1 MKIKSGFLTV
11 SAVLISLILNPLALI
26 PSSQAQSEVR
36 VRKIV
41 VFKTDGIN
49 DQAKEN
55 IIGKSGGL
63 KIKNLNLINGKAVL
77 LSQKAENQLEK
88 NSNVLRIDDD
98 IIIEALDKSITVEAV
113 DKIVNLGVSV
123 KLGKTVPVVKQTLP
137 WGIDKVDAEKVWNI
151 TTGDPIKVEVLDTG
165 IEITH
170 PDLKNNIKGGI
181 NTRENNANYNDDNG
195 HGTHVAGI
203 IAAENNTIG
212 VVGIGP
218 NIDLYAVKALSKY
231 GSGYLSDIIEGLDW
245 AIANGMQVVNMSIGT
260 TVYNKSFEDAVKRVY
275 AAGIIQVAAAGNSGS
290 KDNTVN
296 YPAKFAEVIAVSA
309 TDTKDKI
316 AYFSSRGP
324 EIDLAAPGYQIY
336 STYKGATYKTLSGT
350 SMASPH
356 VAGAAALVLTMPIGS
371 YDLDGD
377 AIWDPIEVQNKLEA
391 TAKDL
396 GVIGKD
402 NLYGAGLLN
411 VERAINN

>member
-1 MKIKSGFLTV
+1 MKIKLGFLTV

-41 VFKTDGIN
+41 VFKTNGLN
-49 DQAKEN
+49 DQVKEN
-55 IIGKSGGL
+55 LIGKSGGL

-88 NSNVLRIDDD
+88 NSNILRIDDD

-113 DKIVNLGVSV
+113 DKIVNLGVSLKAV
-123 KLGKTVPVVKQTLP
+123 KATPVVKQTLP

-151 TTGDPIKVEVLDTG
+151 TDGDPIKMAVLDTG
-165 IEITH
+165 IEIAH

-181 NTRENNANYNDDNG
+181 NTITNNTNYNDDNG

-212 VVGIGP
+212 VVGVGP
-218 NIDLYAVKALSKY
+218 KIDLYAVKALNKR

-245 AIANGMQVVNMSIGT
+245 AIESGMQVVNMSLGT
-260 TVYNKSFEDAVKRVY
+260 TVYNKSFEDAVKRVN

-296 YPAKFAEVIAVSA
+296 YPAKFSEVIAVSA
-309 TDTKDKI
+309 TDINDNI

-324 EIDLAAPGYQIY
+324 EIDLAAPGYSIY

-356 VAGAAALVLTMPIGS
+356 VAGAAALVLTMPIGA
-371 YDLDGD
+371 YDLDADG
-377 AIWDPIEVQNKLEA
+377 IWDPLEAQNKLEA

-411 VERAINN
+411 VEKAVNN